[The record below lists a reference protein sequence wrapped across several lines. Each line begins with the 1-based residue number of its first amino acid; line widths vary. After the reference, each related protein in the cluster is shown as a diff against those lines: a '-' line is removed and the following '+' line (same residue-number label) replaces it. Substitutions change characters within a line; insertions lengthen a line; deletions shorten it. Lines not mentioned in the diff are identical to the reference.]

1 MNVLRESRVKKT
13 SNCSFTSVMVDVVDG
28 GAVLEVGWRIDG
40 ANRRPPPIPLLL
52 LLVALPPRNDTND
65 IGGCCCHKNDGFLLV
80 VVAAIRVILLGPSWL
95 LLL

>member
-52 LLVALPPRNDTND
+52 VEPPRTDTND
-65 IGGCCCHKNDGFLLV
+65 IGGCCCHKNNGFLLV
-80 VVAAIRVILLGPSWL
+80 VVVAIRVILLGPSWL